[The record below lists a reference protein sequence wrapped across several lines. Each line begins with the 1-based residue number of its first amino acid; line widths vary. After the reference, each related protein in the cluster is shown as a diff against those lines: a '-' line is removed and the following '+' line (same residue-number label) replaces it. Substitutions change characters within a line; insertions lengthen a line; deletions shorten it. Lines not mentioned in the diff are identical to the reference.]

1 MVNPSKIEKKLP
13 SLLLDGSAQKIDNEY
28 MRNRTKISHL
38 KRNQPNIYNQLL
50 TGVVLAIDKLDEAA
64 EQAGFDHIGLDNKG
78 NVITY
83 HKKR

>member
-13 SLLLDGSAQKIDNEY
+13 SLLMDGSAKKIDNEY
-28 MRNRTKISHL
+28 MRNRSKISQL
-38 KRNQPNIYNQLL
+38 KRKQPTVYEKLL
-50 TGVVLAIDKLDEAA
+50 SGVVLAIDKLDEAA
-64 EQAGFDHIGLDNKG
+64 EHDGFSHIGIDNKG